1 MPQTVKCDLFL
12 YLEDTCLTFQHENV
26 KTIEDQLNLNFS
38 SLCDW
43 FIDSKLS
50 IHLSEDKTK
59 SILFG
64 TKVNIKRAEPSN
76 IVYGNVKI
84 KQYTKITYLSCI
96 LDEFLSGESMALQDL
111 NKTNSRLRFLYR
123 KNRFLKKP
131 FRKLICIVM
140 IQPFFD
146 YVGSAWYP
154 RLRKDLQKQL
164 QVSQN
169 NCVRF
174 CLHLGKKTQ
183 IRVAEFKEINW
194 LNINDRFSQCDLSN
208 IYKFFN
214 SGNPEYFNEIYFSTE
229 PSNIHTRSFQS
240 LKQPLR
246 KSNKGLN
253 SASYSGPLLWNNLP
267 IEIKRSGSTNSFK
280 HNVKKLLSNKNGTCR
295 FVNSFLIRGG
305 GGVITNISTK
315 LSRFLVS

>member
-194 LNINDRFSQCDLSN
+194 LNINDRFSQRVLSS
-208 IYKFFN
+208 IYKFFD
-214 SGNPEYFNEIYFSTE
+214 SESPESVNEIYFPAV
-229 PSNIHTRSFQS
+229 PSNTNTGSSFQS
-240 LKQPLR
+240 
-246 KSNKGLN
+246 
-253 SASYSGPLLWNNLP
+253 
-267 IEIKRSGSTNSFK
+267 
-280 HNVKKLLSNKNGTCR
+280 
-295 FVNSFLIRGG
+295 
-305 GGVITNISTK
+305 
-315 LSRFLVS
+315 

>member
-194 LNINDRFSQCDLSN
+194 LNINDRFSQCVLSS
-208 IYKFFN
+208 IYKSFN
-214 SGNPEYFNEIYFSTE
+214 SESPEYFNEIYFLAE
-229 PSNIHTRSFQS
+229 PSNINTRSSFQS

-253 SASYSGPLLWNNLP
+253 NASYRGPSLWNKLP
-267 IEIKRSGSTNSFK
+267 IEIKRPGSTNSFK
-280 HNVKKLLSNKNGTCR
+280 HNVKNHYLTKIKHTGLL
-295 FVNSFLIRGG
+295 
-305 GGVITNISTK
+305 IS
-315 LSRFLVS
+315 S